1 MKTYFQCNGQNTL
14 MIQSQQNFGTK
25 IYTYLFWLGYWEMS
39 IFGPGLIN
47 KYVPLLLTRLITKFL
62 EAYKSQLQ
70 GR

>member
-1 MKTYFQCNGQNTL
+1 
-14 MIQSQQNFGTK
+14 
-25 IYTYLFWLGYWEMS
+25 MS

-70 GR
+70 GRWCNVANAEEFDITLKSSVESKSVIDFYDKFK